1 MPIAERMSVEGL
13 ITMVGKIA
21 KYVSA
26 FLMLAAAALPCETLA
41 QGSSRTVRIA
51 AVNSEDGRVTSVDLA
66 VSAGADAITLYAVH
80 GAVDHGADMNAW
92 DSIDSVA
99 AVPASESE
107 EIFNYPISRPH
118 GAVYRFIL
126 VSVDT
131 PANFKKQLAF
141 LQSTGSQHFILGDK
155 CPDQNW
161 RVAADVKLTLGGTY
175 GYWGARKAAGSL
187 SFVCLCEG
195 VTTLRFD
202 TANGK
207 PTYNATDNRRYQIDQ
222 SNQGASVVWDG
233 GADNVI
239 VSTADFTSPCPMGLF
254 AVNSN
259 GSPTALNRGRMTLY
273 NFKVWTNRTDEA
285 SLIYD
290 LVPCV
295 KNDDT
300 VTLYN
305 RVDGSFLSP
314 VGTFEYDEADVVA
327 PTVGDLTI
335 VACSDLLT
343 ADKQIHSSSI
353 ARRNGVLT
361 GRAVVTTGFDTNTVI
376 VAYGSADGGDDPAR
390 WENCEILGSAA
401 FDATTFSAALPFE
414 WGDSV
419 RYARFFTVPQSD
431 SLCDKL
437 LKSSGTQY
445 IVTDYT
451 ATSNTMVEA
460 RVAFMDTSST
470 AALWSG
476 RTSANSSTFGMMLY
490 QGGIRV
496 DYGSEV
502 HQMTGPISAGGTLH
516 TVSMGGLQFR
526 YDGAT
531 SSFSASSKPLT
542 VAGAPL
548 TFFAVNNAGTI
559 SYNSR
564 VTFAEVKVWSEYAD
578 ETSLVLHLKPAIKDG
593 RCGFRN
599 ILEGG
604 RFYPNSAT
612 SGDDFEVTYYPSLRV
627 LSVSDVM
634 SDSGSGLTIF
644 VR

>member
-1 MPIAERMSVEGL
+1 MNRKISGSIAACLL
-13 ITMVGKIA
+13 IAV
-21 KYVSA
+21 
-26 FLMLAAAALPCETLA
+26 AALPCETLA

-51 AVNSEDGRVTSVDLA
+51 AFNSDGGAVTSVVLA

-80 GAVDHGADMNAW
+80 GAVDHGSDMNAW
-92 DSIDSVA
+92 DTVDSVA
-99 AVPASESE
+99 TVPASESE
-107 EIFNYPISRPH
+107 EIFNYPVSRPH
-118 GAVYRFIL
+118 DAFYRFML
-126 VSVDT
+126 ASVEA
-131 PANFKKQLAF
+131 PFKKQLAF
-141 LQSTGSQHFILGDK
+141 LKSDGSQHFILGDK

-161 RVAADVKLTLGGTY
+161 RVAADVKFTLGGTY

-202 TANGK
+202 TANGR

-222 SNQGASVVWDG
+222 SNQGASLVWDG
-233 GADNVI
+233 GSDNVA

-254 AVNSN
+254 AVNSDGN
-259 GSPTALNRGRMTLY
+259 PTSLNRGKMTLY
-273 NFKVWTNRTDEA
+273 SFKVWTNRTDEA

-295 KNDDT
+295 KDDDT
-300 VTLYN
+300 VTFYN
-305 RVDGSFLSP
+305 RADGSFLSP
-314 VGTFEYDEADVVA
+314 AAGTFTYDEADVVE

-343 ADKQIHSSSI
+343 ADKQILSSSI

-414 WGDSV
+414 WSDSV

-431 SLCDKL
+431 SLGDKL

-502 HQMTGPISAGGTLH
+502 NQMTGPIAAGGTLH
-516 TVSMGGLQFR
+516 TVSMGGLQFC

-604 RFYPNSAT
+604 KFYPNSAT

-627 LSVSDVM
+627 LGVSDVM
-634 SDSGSGLTIF
+634 SDSGSDGTGTVIRLI
-644 VR
+644 

>member
-1 MPIAERMSVEGL
+1 MDMMRKLA
-13 ITMVGKIA
+13 
-21 KYVSA
+21 YVFVFA
-26 FLMLAAAALPCETLA
+26 LAALPQATFGEPS
-41 QGSSRTVRIA
+41 QRTVRIA
-51 AVNSEDGRVTSVDLA
+51 AVNSENGMVTSVDLA

-80 GAVDHGADMNAW
+80 GAADHGADMNAW
-92 DSIDSVA
+92 DAVDSVA
-99 AVPASESE
+99 TVPASESE
-107 EIFNYPISRPH
+107 ETFNYPISRPH
-118 GAVYRFIL
+118 GAVYRFL
-126 VSVDT
+126 LATVDT
-131 PANFKKQLAF
+131 PAHFKKQLAF
-141 LQSTGSQHFILGDK
+141 LKSTGSSAGSQHFILGDK

-161 RVAADVKLTLGGTY
+161 RVAADVKFTLGGTY
-175 GYWGARKAAGSL
+175 GFWGARKAARDS
-187 SFVCLCEG
+187 SFLCLCQG
-195 VTTLRFD
+195 GDTIRFD
-202 TANGK
+202 TASGT
-207 PTYNATDNRRYQIDQ
+207 PSYSATDNRRYQIDQ
-222 SNQGASVVWDG
+222 SNQGVSLAWDG
-233 GADNVI
+233 GSGNVT
-239 VSTADFTSPCPMGLF
+239 VCTADFTSPCPMALF

-259 GSPTALNRGRMTLY
+259 GSPTSLARGKMTLY
-273 NFKVWTNRTDEA
+273 GFKVWTNRTDEA

-295 KNDDT
+295 KDDET

-314 VGTFEYDEADVVA
+314 AAGTFTYDEADVVE

-343 ADKQIHSSSI
+343 ADKQITSSSI
-353 ARRNGVLT
+353 SQRNGVLT
-361 GRAVVTTGFDTNTVI
+361 AKLAVTTGFDTNTVV
-376 VAYGSADGGDDPAR
+376 VAYGAADGGEDPAY
-390 WENCEILGSAA
+390 WDNCAIIGYAA
-401 FDATTFSAALPFE
+401 AEATSFSAAVPFE
-414 WGDSV
+414 GGQSV
-419 RYARFFTVPQSD
+419 RCARFFLVPQLD
-431 SLCDKL
+431 SLGDKL
-437 LKSSGTQY
+437 LISSGTQY

-490 QGGIRV
+490 QGGLRV

-502 HQMTGPISAGGTLH
+502 NQMTGPIIAGETLH
-516 TVSMGGLQFR
+516 TVSMGGLQFY

-531 SSFSASSKPLT
+531 SSFPVSSKPLT

-604 RFYPNSAT
+604 KFYPNSAT
-612 SGDDFEVTYYPSLRV
+612 SGDDFDVAYYPDLRV

-634 SDSGSGLTIF
+634 SDSGSDGTGTVIRLI
-644 VR
+644 

>member
-1 MPIAERMSVEGL
+1 MDRMRKL
-13 ITMVGKIA
+13 A
-21 KYVSA
+21 YVFVFA
-26 FLMLAAAALPCETLA
+26 LAALPQATFGEPS
-41 QGSSRTVRIA
+41 QRTVRIA

-66 VSAGADAITLYAVH
+66 GSAGADALTLYAVH
-80 GAVDHGADMNAW
+80 GAADHGADMNAW
-92 DSIDSVA
+92 DAVDSVA

-175 GYWGARKAAGSL
+175 GYWGARKAARDS
-187 SFVCLCEG
+187 SFLCLCQG
-195 VTTLRFD
+195 GNTLRFD
-202 TANGK
+202 TAAGT

-222 SNQGASVVWDG
+222 SNQGASLVWDG
-233 GADNVI
+233 GSDNVA

-254 AVNSN
+254 AVNNN
-259 GSPTALNRGRMTLY
+259 GSATSPLSRGRMTIY
-273 NFKVWTNRTDEA
+273 SFKVWTNRTDED

-300 VTLYN
+300 VTFYN

-314 VGTFEYDEADVVA
+314 AAGTFTYDEADVVE

-335 VACSDLLT
+335 VAYSDLLT
-343 ADKQIHSSSI
+343 ADKQILSSSI

-414 WGDSV
+414 WSDSV

-431 SLCDKL
+431 SLGDKL

-460 RVAFMDTSST
+460 RVAFLDTSST

-496 DYGSEV
+496 DYGSELNL
-502 HQMTGPISAGGTLH
+502 MTGPIAAGGTLH
-516 TVSMGGLQFR
+516 TVSMGGLQFS

-531 SSFSASSKPLT
+531 SSFGASSKPLT

-578 ETSLVLHLKPAIKDG
+578 ETSLVLHLKPAIENG

-604 RFYPNSAT
+604 KFYPNSAT
-612 SGDDFEVTYYPSLRV
+612 SGDDFDVAYYPDLRV

-634 SDSGSGLTIF
+634 SDSGSDGTGTVIRLI
-644 VR
+644 

>member
-1 MPIAERMSVEGL
+1 MKMT
-13 ITMVGKIA
+13 IT
-21 KYVSA
+21 KYVFA
-26 FLMLAAAALPCETLA
+26 AVAAASMLTAATA
-41 QGSSRTVRIA
+41 TADTSSRTVRIA
-51 AVNSEDGRVTSVDLA
+51 AVNSEGGVVTSVDLA
-66 VSAGADAITLYAVH
+66 VSAGADEISLYAVR
-80 GAVDHGADMNAW
+80 GAVDQGPDMNAW
-92 DSIDSVA
+92 DTIDSVA
-99 AVPASESE
+99 TVPASESE
-107 EIFNYPISRPH
+107 EIFNYPVSSPH
-118 GAVYRFIL
+118 DAFYRFML
-126 VSVDT
+126 ATVT
-131 PANFKKQLAF
+131 PPFKKQLA
-141 LQSTGSQHFILGDK
+141 LLKSTGSQYFILGDK
-155 CPDQNW
+155 CPNQDW
-161 RVAADVKLTLGGTY
+161 RVVADVSFTLGSTVGF
-175 GYWGARKAAGSL
+175 WGARKAARSS
-187 SFVCLCEG
+187 SFLCLCQG
-195 VTTLRFD
+195 GTTLRFD
-202 TANGK
+202 IAAGT
-207 PTYNATDNRRYQIDQ
+207 PTYTGTDKRRYQIDQ
-222 SNQGASVVWDG
+222 SNQGVSLVWDG
-233 GADNVI
+233 GSDPVNVNQD
-239 VSTADFTSPCPMGLF
+239 AFTSPCPMGLF
-254 AVNSN
+254 AVNSD
-259 GSPTALNRGRMTLY
+259 GSATALSRGLMTLY
-273 NFKVWTNRTDEA
+273 SFRVWTNRTDSA

-290 LVPCV
+290 LIPCV

-335 VACSDLLT
+335 VACSDLLP
-343 ADKQIHSSSI
+343 ADKRILSSSI
-353 ARRNGVLT
+353 SRRNGVLT
-361 GRAVVTTGFDTNTVI
+361 GRVVVTTGFEANTVV
-376 VAYGSADGGDDPAR
+376 VAYGPTDEGDNLAH
-390 WENCEILGSAA
+390 WENCAILGNVAP
-401 FDATTFSAALPFE
+401 DATTFSAALPFE
-414 WGDSV
+414 WSKSV
-419 RYARFFTVPQSD
+419 CYARLCTVPQSD
-431 SLCDKL
+431 SLGDKL

-460 RVAFMDTSST
+460 RVVFLDTSST

-476 RTSANSSTFGMMLY
+476 RESANSSTFGMMLY

-502 HQMTGPISAGGTLH
+502 HQMTGPIAAGGTLH

-604 RFYPNSAT
+604 KFYPNSAT
-612 SGDDFEVTYYPSLRV
+612 SGDDFEILYSNLNV

-634 SDSGSGLTIF
+634 SDSGSDGTGTVIRLI
-644 VR
+644 

>member
-1 MPIAERMSVEGL
+1 MDRMRKL
-13 ITMVGKIA
+13 A
-21 KYVSA
+21 YVFVFA
-26 FLMLAAAALPCETLA
+26 LAVLPQATFGEPS
-41 QGSSRTVRIA
+41 QRTVRIA
-51 AVNSEDGRVTSVDLA
+51 AVNSEGGVVTSVDLA
-66 VSAGADAITLYAVH
+66 VSAGTDAISLYAVH
-80 GAVDHGADMNAW
+80 GAVDHGSDMDAW
-92 DSIDSVA
+92 DAVDSVA
-99 AVPASESE
+99 TVPASESE
-107 EIFNYPISRPH
+107 QTFTYTIVRPH
-118 GAVYRFIL
+118 DALYRFML
-126 VSVDT
+126 ASFT
-131 PANFKKQLAF
+131 PPFKKQLAF
-141 LQSTGSQHFILGDK
+141 LKSTGKSTGSQHFILGDK

-175 GYWGARKAAGSL
+175 GYWGARKAAGNL
-187 SFVCLCEG
+187 SFVCLCQG
-195 VTTLRFD
+195 GTTLRFD
-202 TANGK
+202 TASGR

-222 SNQGASVVWDG
+222 SNQGAYLAWDG
-233 GADNVI
+233 GSDNVA
-239 VSTADFTSPCPMGLF
+239 VSDASFTSPCPMGLF
-254 AVNSN
+254 AVNTD
-259 GSPTALNRGRMTLY
+259 GSATALSRGLMTLY
-273 NFKVWTNRTDEA
+273 SFRVWTNRTDSA

-335 VACSDLLT
+335 VACSDLLP
-343 ADKQIHSSSI
+343 ADKRILSSSI
-353 ARRNGVLT
+353 SRRNGVLT
-361 GRAVVTTGFDTNTVI
+361 GRVVVTTGFEANTVV
-376 VAYGSADGGDDPAR
+376 VAYGPTDEGDNLAH
-390 WENCEILGSAA
+390 WENCAILGNVAP
-401 FDATTFSAALPFE
+401 DATTFSAALPFE
-414 WGDSV
+414 WSKSV
-419 RYARFFTVPQSD
+419 CYARLCTVPQSD
-431 SLCDKL
+431 SLGDKL

-460 RVAFMDTSST
+460 RVVFLDTSST

-476 RTSANSSTFGMMLY
+476 RESANSSTFGMMLY

-502 HQMTGPISAGGTLH
+502 HQMTGPIAAGGTLH

-604 RFYPNSAT
+604 KFYPNSAT
-612 SGDDFEVTYYPSLRV
+612 SGDDFEILYSNLNV

-634 SDSGSGLTIF
+634 SDSGSDGTGTVIRLI
-644 VR
+644 

>member
-1 MPIAERMSVEGL
+1 MDRMRKL
-13 ITMVGKIA
+13 A
-21 KYVSA
+21 YVFVFA
-26 FLMLAAAALPCETLA
+26 LAALPQATFGEPS
-41 QGSSRTVRIA
+41 QRTVRIA
-51 AVNSEDGRVTSVDLA
+51 AVNSEGGVVTSVDLA
-66 VSAGADAITLYAVH
+66 VSAGADALTLYAVH
-80 GAVDHGADMNAW
+80 GAADHGADMTAW

-161 RVAADVKLTLGGTY
+161 RVAADVKFTLGGTY

-222 SNQGASVVWDG
+222 SNQGASLVWDG

-295 KNDDT
+295 KDDDT
-300 VTLYN
+300 VTFYN
-305 RVDGSFLSP
+305 RADGSFLSP
-314 VGTFEYDEADVVA
+314 AAGTFIYDEADVVE

-343 ADKQIHSSSI
+343 ADKQILSSSI

-414 WGDSV
+414 WSDSV

-431 SLCDKL
+431 SLGDKL

-460 RVAFMDTSST
+460 RVAFLDTSST

-476 RTSANSSTFGMMLY
+476 RESANSSTFGMMLY

-502 HQMTGPISAGGTLH
+502 NQMTGPIAAGGTLH
-516 TVSMGGLQFR
+516 TVSMGGLQFC

-604 RFYPNSAT
+604 KFYPNSAT
-612 SGDDFEVTYYPSLRV
+612 SGDDFDVAYYPDLRV

-634 SDSGSGLTIF
+634 SDSGSDGTGTVIRLI
-644 VR
+644 

>member
-1 MPIAERMSVEGL
+1 MIVEGME
-13 ITMVGKIA
+13 TMAGKIA
-21 KYVSA
+21 KYISA
-26 FLMLAAAALPCETLA
+26 FLMLAAASLSSETLA

-51 AVNSEDGRVTSVDLA
+51 AVNSEGGVVTSVDLA
-66 VSAGADAITLYAVH
+66 VSAGADALTLYAVH

-107 EIFNYPISRPH
+107 EIFNYQVSRPH
-118 GAVYRFIL
+118 GAVYRFML
-126 VSVDT
+126 ASVNA
-131 PANFKKQLAF
+131 PFKKQLAF
-141 LQSTGSQHFILGDK
+141 LKSTGSQHFILGDK

-161 RVAADVKLTLGGTY
+161 RVAADVKLTIGGTY
-175 GYWGARKAAGSL
+175 GYWGARKAARDS
-187 SFVCLCEG
+187 SFLCLCQG
-195 VTTLRFD
+195 GHTLRFD
-202 TANGK
+202 TAAGT
-207 PTYNATDNRRYQIDQ
+207 PLYTATDNRRYQIDQ
-222 SNQGASVVWDG
+222 SNQGVFIVWDG
-233 GADNVI
+233 GSDNVA

-254 AVNSN
+254 AVNSY
-259 GSPTALNRGRMTLY
+259 GSATSLARGKMTLY
-273 NFKVWTNRTDEA
+273 SFKVWTNRTDEA

-314 VGTFEYDEADVVA
+314 AAGTFTYDEADVVS
-327 PTVGDLTI
+327 PTVGKLSVVSVTE
-335 VACSDLLT
+335 SMT
-343 ADKQIHSSSI
+343 ANKLIRSSSI
-353 ARRNGVLT
+353 WKRNGALR
-361 GRAVVTTGFDTNTVI
+361 GRVVVTTGFDTNTVI
-376 VAYGSADGGDDPAR
+376 VAYGSEDGGEDPAR
-390 WENCEILGSAA
+390 WENCAILGSAA

-414 WGDSV
+414 WSDSV

-431 SLCDKL
+431 SLGDKL
-437 LKSSGTQY
+437 LKSLGTQY

-460 RVAFMDTSST
+460 RVAFLDTSST

-476 RTSANSSTFGMMLY
+476 RTSANSSTFGMMLH

-496 DYGSEV
+496 DYGSDV
-502 HQMTGPISAGGTLH
+502 NQMTGPIAAGGTLH
-516 TVSMGGLQFR
+516 TISMGGLQFS
-526 YDGAT
+526 YDGVT
-531 SSFSASSKPLT
+531 SSFGASSKPLI

-548 TFFAVNNAGTI
+548 TFFAVNNAGAI

-578 ETSLVLHLKPAIKDG
+578 ETSLVLHLRPAVKDG
-593 RCGFRN
+593 RCGFLN

-604 RFYPNSAT
+604 KFYPNSAE
-612 SGDDFEVTYYPSLRV
+612 SGDDFEVFYQNLKV
-627 LSVSDVM
+627 LSVSEVK
-634 SDSGSGLTIF
+634 SKSRVGLFMF